1 MGTPPACALCG
12 ARLHA
17 LALLARVRSH
27 ARART
32 DQYCPSNIVTTIFQL
47 KDALYADFFTL
58 VRLIGRCFGDH
69 GIAGCFCQLAV
80 RLT

>member
-12 ARLHA
+12 ARLHTKPNPH
-17 LALLARVRSH
+17 VRSH

-58 VRLIGRCFGDH
+58 VRLIGK
-69 GIAGCFCQLAV
+69 
-80 RLT
+80 